1 MQGFSWKSPAVLTAL
16 LVLLASAGGLAFAI
30 DHYKL
35 MLRKE
40 AIYPRGGALLNSIP
54 DETDN
59 WVRQGP
65 DRRENA
71 ETEAVLGTV
80 NYVSRMYAQKNSD
93 TPVMIDF
100 HAAYYTGMIDTV
112 PHVPDRCLVG
122 GGLALGGFVGDVP
135 IPMDQSRWTAIE
147 TADGAG
153 KLFSVRT
160 PNFSTRAGTR
170 VVLPRNPQDL
180 KLRIFEFKS
189 PRGKP
194 FYSGYFFIANGGW
207 VSNAE
212 EVRLL
217 AFDLR
222 TKYAYYTKVQFT
234 GFGLESGEELAKHAA
249 SMLDEL
255 LPDIMHCLPDWQA
268 VERGEVEGMIRA
280 E

>member
-1 MQGFSWKSPAVLTAL
+1 MQGFSWKSPAVIAAL
-16 LVLLASAGGLAFAI
+16 AVLLCSAGGLAFAI

-40 AIYPRGGALLNSIP
+40 AIYPRSGALLNSIP
-54 DETDN
+54 DETTS
-59 WVRQGP
+59 WVREGS

-71 ETEAVLGTV
+71 DTEAVLGTT
-80 NYVSRMYAQKNSD
+80 NYVSRLYKQKNAEN
-93 TPVMIDF
+93 PVVIDF

-122 GGLALGGFVGDVP
+122 GGLQLGGFVGD
-135 IPMDQSRWTAIE
+135 IPLPLDQTRWSSVE
-147 TADGAG
+147 SADKSY
-153 KLFSVRT
+153 KLYSVRT

-170 VVLPRNPQDL
+170 VVFPRNPQDL
-180 KLRIFEFKS
+180 RLRVFEFKS
-189 PRGKP
+189 PRGGV

-234 GFGLESGEELAKHAA
+234 GFGMSSGEELAKHAA

-268 VERGEVEGMIRA
+268 VEAGDVEGMTRK